1 LKDPDDIGNF
11 LHNHFQRARGGLCV
25 LPVNAFAIKG

>member
-11 LHNHFQRARGGLCV
+11 LHNHFQRLRGGLRV
-25 LPVNAFAIKG
+25 LTVNAFAIKG